1 MARLNKTQKYAI
13 QWLNSSG
20 KTIEEISSELDIPV
34 KQVGS
39 VLEKNSNA
47 GNEDKIP
54 VATSKVGSI
63 PNLMINETASK
74 RNKGVAIMTREASEV
89 HDAARSK
96 LVGQKKNMEGIFRPK
111 G

>member
-13 QWLNSSG
+13 QWLNSNG
-20 KTIEEISSELDIPV
+20 KTIEEISSELDISA

-39 VLEKNSNA
+39 VLEKGSDA
-47 GNEDKIP
+47 GNTDKVP
-54 VATSKVGSI
+54 VATSKVGNV
-63 PNLMINETASK
+63 PNLMINETAAK
-74 RNKGVAIMTREASEV
+74 RNRGVAIMTREASEV

-96 LVGQKKNMEGIFRPK
+96 LVSQKKNVEGIFRPK